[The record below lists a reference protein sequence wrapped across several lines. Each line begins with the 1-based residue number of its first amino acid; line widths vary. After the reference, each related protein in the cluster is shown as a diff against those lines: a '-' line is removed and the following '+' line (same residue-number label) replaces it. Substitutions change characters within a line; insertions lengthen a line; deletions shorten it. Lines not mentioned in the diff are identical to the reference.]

1 MIAFSWRCI
10 SLGNLYIERH
20 SINHFVE
27 QYKTIF
33 PHCWWNLLANTD
45 IQIEANM
52 KAGNQRERQIL
63 KSASASANTVVVRC
77 CELFQ
82 SCLSCLATVQNNY
95 MGNSAVLNTIEYQ
108 KFAVKAW
115 HIYILIGCS
124 NSVKC
129 NTSINITGFS
139 IGAIFIKI
147 FGVEESGRISGSH
160 LSGAMCVSGPTLK
173 SAALHHDLLSV
184 SHCCT
189 LHYADSG
196 AIIFMARG
204 SKVSLILQG
213 LYM

>member
-1 MIAFSWRCI
+1 
-10 SLGNLYIERH
+10 
-20 SINHFVE
+20 
-27 QYKTIF
+27 
-33 PHCWWNLLANTD
+33 
-45 IQIEANM
+45 M
-52 KAGNQRERQIL
+52 KSGNQRERQIL

-124 NSVKC
+124 NSVNC
-129 NTSINITGFS
+129 NTNISININGFP

-147 FGVEESGRISGSH
+147 SGVEESGRISGSH

-173 SAALHHDLLSV
+173 SAALLHDLLSV

-189 LHYADSG
+189 LHYVDSGG